1 MKKNFVIVLTI
12 VLAFLAVLAL
22 SGCQAAPAA
31 SPSAAP
37 TNAVVAPTAA
47 SQPAAPAL
55 TLVGSKGTQALTLDD
70 LKKLPATTGQAGI
83 KSSTGKITPPAAF
96 KGVLMTDLIT
106 LAGGADSSMG
116 VQVEASDGYSM
127 TFSYDQVTN
136 GTFIAYDPAT
146 GDESK
151 NAGKLQVL
159 IAYEADGKPLDAT
172 TDGAL
177 RLVVISDK
185 NTQVTDG
192 HWAVRF
198 INKIT
203 VKSVAADW
211 SIDLQGAIADT
222 VDRGSF
228 ESCSTGKCHQSTFQ
242 DTKSQVWT
250 GVPLWLLV
258 GRVDD
263 EIKHDTGAFN
273 GALAAKNY
281 TIEIIAKD
289 GYSVK
294 LDSAKVAKNSNIMV
308 ANTMNGNA
316 LTDKDFPLKLV
327 GSDLTNKEMVG
338 GISKI
343 ILHLGMLPQDTT
355 PQATTAPIATATTS
369 AAAASTPA
377 GDITTLTLTGLVS
390 ANKTWKIDDL
400 KAMDV
405 VKMTV
410 DQPKKGKVDVTG
422 VRLNA
427 LLDLAGPK
435 AEAKTV
441 VFTAVDGYSAQVAL
455 ADVRACADCLIGLN
469 DSGGMNTIMT
479 ATGMPGN
486 LWVKNVV
493 KIELK

>member
-1 MKKNFVIVLTI
+1 MKKYPFIVFVL
-12 VLAFLAVLAL
+12 LAVFAMT
-22 SGCQAAPAA
+22 SCQAAPAA
-31 SPSAAP
+31 TATSVPAA
-37 TNAVVAPTAA
+37 TSVAPVG
-47 SQPAAPAL
+47 APAL
-55 TLVGSKGTQALTLDD
+55 TLVGPKGSQALTLDD
-70 LKKLPATTGQAGI
+70 LKKLSVTTGQAGI
-83 KSSTGKITPPAAF
+83 KSSTGKITPPAAY
-96 KGVLMTDLIT
+96 KGVLMSDLIT
-106 LAGGADSSMG
+106 MAGGADSSMG

-127 TFSYDQVTN
+127 TFSYDQITK
-136 GTFIAYDPAT
+136 GDFIAYDPAT
-146 GDESK
+146 GDETK

-185 NTQVTDG
+185 NNQVTDG

-211 SIDLQGAIADT
+211 SIDMQGAINDT
-222 VDRGSF
+222 IDRGSF
-228 ESCSTGKCHQSTFQ
+228 ESCSTGKCHQSTYQ

-263 EIKHDTGAFN
+263 QIKHDTGAFN
-273 GALAAKNY
+273 ADLAAKNY

-294 LDSAKVAKNSNIMV
+294 LDSSKVAKDNNIMV

-316 LTDKDFPLKLV
+316 LIDKDFPLKLV

-343 ILHLGMLPQDTT
+343 ILHIGMIQQAAT
-355 PQATTAPIATATTS
+355 PEATAAQPVVTATTN
-369 AAAASTPA
+369 AAAVTLPA
-377 GDITTLTLTGLVS
+377 GDFSALTLTGLVT
-390 ANKTWKIDDL
+390 NVKTWKVDDL
-400 KAMDV
+400 KLMDV

-435 AEAKTV
+435 PEAKTV
-441 VFTAVDGYSAQVAL
+441 VFTAVDGYSSQVAL
-455 ADVRACADCLIGLN
+455 ADVRACTDCLIGLN
-469 DSGGMNTIMT
+469 DTGGMNTIMT
-479 ATGMPGN
+479 GTGMPGN
-486 LWVKNVV
+486 LWVKNII